1 MSLLTVTGL
10 SKKSPVRARRRYIKA
25 PLIISLGFFFFSP
38 TLSKAGTREHKTVP
52 LPVWASAHP
61 GPPRPRRGASAH
73 PGPPQPR
80 GGGPLLTP
88 GPLGPVGEAGGR
100 WQPGGAHSSP
110 SLCVLGLHTALGQTG
125 MFMWH
130 QVSVRPP
137 PPTSRRGR
145 HTAVRNPVSY
155 VRS

>member
-25 PLIISLGFFFFSP
+25 PLIISLGFFFSP
-38 TLSKAGTREHKTVP
+38 HFPKLGQESIRLCHFPCGPPLTPGHLGLAGG
-52 LPVWASAHP
+52 ASAHP
-61 GPPRPRRGASAH
+61 GPPRPR
-73 PGPPQPR
+73 
-80 GGGPLLTP
+80 GGG
-88 GPLGPVGEAGGR
+88 AGGR

-155 VRS
+155 VHS